1 MSDWIEVCGYEAIY
15 PDTGV
20 CALIDGR
27 QVAVF
32 RLSEGSLHAVSNYD
46 PFSSANVL
54 SRGIVGDRG
63 GEPKVA
69 SPIYKQTF
77 NLRTGVCYED
87 ASVRLEVYRVRRHS
101 GVVCV
106 KQLVHVVGALAWS
119 PCLVGPGLE
128 GRDGAAELKADS
140 GGEFGDDCVRPCM
153 PW

>member
-1 MSDWIEVCGYEAIY
+1 VTADWVEICPYDAIY

-32 RLSEGSLHAVSNYD
+32 RLSDGNLYAVSNHD
-46 PFSSANVL
+46 PFSGANVL
-54 SRGIVGDRG
+54 SRGIVGDRA

-87 ASVRLEVYRVRRHS
+87 AGVRLDVYRVRRRR
-101 GVVCV
+101 GVVEIFSAPV
-106 KQLVHVVGALAWS
+106 DATAPDLDDETLD
-119 PCLVGPGLE
+119 GL
-128 GRDGAAELKADS
+128 GYTRAS
-140 GGEFGDDCVRPCM
+140 
-153 PW
+153 